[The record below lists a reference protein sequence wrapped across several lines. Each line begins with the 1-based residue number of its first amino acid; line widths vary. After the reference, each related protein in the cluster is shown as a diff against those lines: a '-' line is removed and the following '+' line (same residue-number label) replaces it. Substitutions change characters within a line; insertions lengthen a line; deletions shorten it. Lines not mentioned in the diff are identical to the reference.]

1 MSVTPPPPSAGLAT
15 AILGFWQLVSRED
28 FDAAGHRNIDPVLG
42 ADPLGVLCLAPG
54 RFAAQFSKRDRTGA
68 AAAPANSAASGANN
82 SAAVNG
88 YDAYFGT
95 YTLNEGEGLL
105 TVTLDA
111 ALSPAGVGQSYTRR
125 IRADA
130 DELFI
135 QLDTIGADGTPVTRT
150 LRFSRVRSR
159 ASRQ

>member
-1 MSVTPPPPSAGLAT
+1 MSVMLPPPSAGLAT

-42 ADPLGVLCLAPG
+42 ADPLGVLCFGPG
-54 RFAAQFSKRDRTGA
+54 RFAAQFSKRDRAGA
-68 AAAPANSAASGANN
+68 PAAPPNPAGPDPNN

-95 YTLNEGEGLL
+95 YTLNEGEGLV

-130 DELFI
+130 TSLFV
-135 QLDTIGADGTPVTRT
+135 QLDTTAADGTPVTRT
-150 LRFSRVRSR
+150 LRFSRVR
-159 ASRQ
+159 

>member
-1 MSVTPPPPSAGLAT
+1 MSVTLPPPTAGLAT

-42 ADPLGVLCLAPG
+42 ADPLGVLCFAPG
-54 RFAAQFSKRDRTGA
+54 RFAAQFSKRERGGA
-68 AAAPANSAASGANN
+68 AAATPGSSAPGANN

-95 YTLNEGEGLL
+95 YTLNESDGLL
-105 TVTLDA
+105 TVTLEA

-125 IRADA
+125 IRVAA
-130 DELFI
+130 GVLFI
-135 QLDTIGADGTPVTRT
+135 QLDTTGADGTPVTRT
-150 LRFSRVRSR
+150 LRFSRVS
-159 ASRQ
+159 

>member
-1 MSVTPPPPSAGLAT
+1 MSVTLPPPSAGLAT

-28 FDAAGHRNIDPVLG
+28 VDAAGHRNIDPVLG

-54 RFAAQFSKRDRTGA
+54 HFAAQFSKRDRTGA
-68 AAAPANSAASGANN
+68 AAALQDAAAPSANN

-95 YTLNEGEGLL
+95 YTLNESDGLL
-105 TVTLDA
+105 TVTLEA

-125 IRADA
+125 IRVAA
-130 DELFI
+130 GELFI
-135 QLDTIGADGTPVTRT
+135 QLDTTAADGTSVTRT
-150 LRFSRVRSR
+150 LRFSHVS
-159 ASRQ
+159 

>member
-1 MSVTPPPPSAGLAT
+1 MSVALPPPSAGLAA

-42 ADPLGVLCLAPG
+42 ADPFGVLCFAPG
-54 RFAAQFSKRDRTGA
+54 RFAAQFSKRDRAAGA
-68 AAAPANSAASGANN
+68 AVSSSSAAPGANN

-95 YTLNEGEGLL
+95 YTLNEGEGLV

-111 ALSPAGVGQSYTRR
+111 AVSPAGVGQSYTRR
-125 IRADA
+125 VRATA
-130 DELFI
+130 DTLFI
-135 QLDTIGADGTPVTRT
+135 QLDTTAADGTPVTRT
-150 LRFSRVRSR
+150 LRFSRVS
-159 ASRQ
+159 

>member
-1 MSVTPPPPSAGLAT
+1 MSVTLPPPSAGLAT
-15 AILGFWQLVSRED
+15 AILGFWQLVARED
-28 FDAAGHRNIDPVLG
+28 YDGAGHRNIDPVLG
-42 ADPLGVLCLAPG
+42 ADPLGVLCFAPG
-54 RFAAQFSKRDRTGA
+54 RFAAQFSRGDRTGA
-68 AAAPANSAASGANN
+68 AAGPPNAAAPGANN

-95 YTLNEGEGLL
+95 YILNEDESLL

-130 DELFI
+130 GGLFI
-135 QLDTIGADGTPVTRT
+135 QLDTTAADGAPITRT
-150 LRFSRVRSR
+150 LRFARVG
-159 ASRQ
+159 

>member
-1 MSVTPPPPSAGLAT
+1 MSVTLPPPSAGLAT

-42 ADPLGVLCLAPG
+42 ADPLGVLCFAPG
-54 RFAAQFSKRDRTGA
+54 RFAAQFSRRDRSVL
-68 AAAPANSAASGANN
+68 AAAPGVAAPGANN

-95 YTLNEGEGLL
+95 YRLNEGEGLL
-105 TVTLDA
+105 TVTIDG

-125 IRADA
+125 FAWPQA
-130 DELFI
+130 CSLSNS
-135 QLDTIGADGTPVTRT
+135 TRSHG
-150 LRFSRVRSR
+150 RC
-159 ASRQ
+159 A